1 MIKYNTR
8 KNRHTVDHNYK
19 FGDNI
24 MLTKQTAYKYETPY
38 TGPFV
43 ITQFYT
49 KGTLKLKCG
58 ATQIMYNICRM
69 NPYKSDME
77 VEYSS

>member
-24 MLTKQTAYKYETPY
+24 MLTKQTAYKYETPF
-38 TGPFV
+38 TGLFV
-43 ITQFYT
+43 ITLCFAN
-49 KGTLKLKCG
+49 GTVQLKNG
-58 ATQIMYNICRM
+58 AKKNY
-69 NPYKSDME
+69 
-77 VEYSS
+77 V